1 MNLTKSQSKYT
12 AIRTS
17 LIWKDKKLF
26 QWRVH
31 FEIVWTNQEPQ
42 LLFLLNVSFM
52 KEWKSDQKTCKQTKD
67 NNKTETATYE
77 RLKSRE
83 MCVEILKRDI
93 SVHPSY
99 VGFVCFMIKKNW
111 RNSHNFFSIN
121 VSSCRRSQSETI
133 FFLSNPYNYLTLANK
148 MIF

>member
-42 LLFLLNVSFM
+42 LLFLLNVSLM
-52 KEWKSDQKTCKQTKD
+52 KRMEIWPKNMQTNKRQKK
-67 NNKTETATYE
+67 KTETATYE
-77 RLKSRE
+77 RLKSHE

-99 VGFVCFMIKKNW
+99 VGFVCFMVKKNW

-133 FFLSNPYNYLTLANK
+133 FFLSNPYNYLTLL
-148 MIF
+148 

>member
-42 LLFLLNVSFM
+42 LLFLLNVSLM
-52 KEWKSDQKTCKQTKD
+52 KRMEIWPKNMQTNKRQQQTRNCNIWTLEKSWNVCWNLETRHICASQLCRLCLLQWLKKIGEIATIFLVSTCHHAEDHNLKQ
-67 NNKTETATYE
+67 
-77 RLKSRE
+77 
-83 MCVEILKRDI
+83 
-93 SVHPSY
+93 
-99 VGFVCFMIKKNW
+99 
-111 RNSHNFFSIN
+111 FFSFRIH
-121 VSSCRRSQSETI
+121 TI
-133 FFLSNPYNYLTLANK
+133 TWLFCK
-148 MIF
+148 